1 MEQLQWLLVYL
12 KQTSEGNIFYERQ
25 LSLNYVHSTK
35 TIYRNLTI
43 KDLLCTENEARVKNV
58 TDKV

>member
-43 KDLLCTENEARVKNV
+43 KDLICTENEARVKNV